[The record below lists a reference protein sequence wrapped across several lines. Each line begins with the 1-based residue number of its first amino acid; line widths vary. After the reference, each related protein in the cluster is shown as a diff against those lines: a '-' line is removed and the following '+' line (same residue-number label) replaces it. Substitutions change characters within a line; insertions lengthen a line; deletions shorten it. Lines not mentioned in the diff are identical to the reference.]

1 VPHCAEY
8 QVPGSN
14 PDESLEDFTVKLV
27 KIRLLPEL
35 FDKLVPELRDGH
47 WIHLYPVLFA
57 QGINEFQS
65 YQNALGTS
73 AALQKAVNQE
83 ALCIL
88 SIYYRL
94 WKECMS
100 KYVFELETAASGLQ
114 AARKCISALG
124 AAATLRLQSTLTLV
138 CPTDSKTGDHVTI
151 RLKNGQSYA
160 AIVPEGV
167 RPGDKF
173 RVSFGKHNITS
184 TSVLLGPGRQTS
196 TISDTSGPYN
206 NADNKGLST
215 HASNNIMS
223 HHVTERVI
231 RPMSDSVKR
240 VESGR
245 DTTDEIAAL
254 IANRAAR
261 TDEATAALDEA
272 VARVAN
278 VHTAM
283 SDDEENVGEEVVTY
297 SKVAKVDLD
306 APANTEHAEVVSIEA
321 ANSVRDDHRDT
332 NGSDNTTVI
341 MQRMESPGEK
351 DMKKDGVQTHN
362 NTSSDNACQSR
373 ATTSQKSESA
383 ASEESTAAEI
393 TRKLWDLSEHK
404 RAIKNVSLV
413 TQRVLKHAWIV
424 IHELQNSVEDEAV
437 SAEST
442 KRYEVLILSSDVA
455 RLLGGGRLTNC
466 KSGKD
471 RTGMSVTLEQAR
483 MLVLPRAP
491 RETQPF
497 QLWLQNSHN
506 VRSSSVTNDTRRM
519 IKNAAR
525 ETPPRLS
532 AIVGSAKTKLKAMQV
547 LKQSQTTRTVL
558 LDPSI
563 CWRVKLLRLRLRG
576 KELFKSAAR
585 SRTEARITV
594 QYIRETPGN
603 HTDTTVAG
611 VYEEHILF
619 NKTVTVT
626 QTGCDV
632 KNANEPFMD
641 IGDLGLPVHI
651 TVADIAP
658 YMPDNRTT
666 WRHLMCESAPRHHY
680 FKVTIQLGP
689 HCIGSMTH
697 DLLNPS
703 VFDKSNKRALPTL
716 VRKTADGKLSVGT
729 VIKVRSHEVGIELN
743 LGRTRENSAALAIR
757 EAAQHHQVADTTVSN
772 PRDTSNSNPV
782 KSFKVTAQLDLQLE
796 GWLMKGRVDSSTDH
810 NAEHQKTRELVH
822 SRTRQEVAGGQEVIR
837 LASVMRSKGVRI
849 HNCRKN
855 TGKAKFAFNSIS
867 RKMLPTP
874 YKPPKTIASGSID
887 T

>member
-1 VPHCAEY
+1 
-8 QVPGSN
+8 
-14 PDESLEDFTVKLV
+14 
-27 KIRLLPEL
+27 
-35 FDKLVPELRDGH
+35 
-47 WIHLYPVLFA
+47 
-57 QGINEFQS
+57 
-65 YQNALGTS
+65 
-73 AALQKAVNQE
+73 
-83 ALCIL
+83 
-88 SIYYRL
+88 
-94 WKECMS
+94 
-100 KYVFELETAASGLQ
+100 
-114 AARKCISALG
+114 
-124 AAATLRLQSTLTLV
+124 
-138 CPTDSKTGDHVTI
+138 
-151 RLKNGQSYA
+151 
-160 AIVPEGV
+160 
-167 RPGDKF
+167 
-173 RVSFGKHNITS
+173 
-184 TSVLLGPGRQTS
+184 
-196 TISDTSGPYN
+196 
-206 NADNKGLST
+206 
-215 HASNNIMS
+215 
-223 HHVTERVI
+223 
-231 RPMSDSVKR
+231 
-240 VESGR
+240 
-245 DTTDEIAAL
+245 
-254 IANRAAR
+254 
-261 TDEATAALDEA
+261 
-272 VARVAN
+272 
-278 VHTAM
+278 
-283 SDDEENVGEEVVTY
+283 
-297 SKVAKVDLD
+297 
-306 APANTEHAEVVSIEA
+306 
-321 ANSVRDDHRDT
+321 
-332 NGSDNTTVI
+332 
-341 MQRMESPGEK
+341 
-351 DMKKDGVQTHN
+351 
-362 NTSSDNACQSR
+362 
-373 ATTSQKSESA
+373 
-383 ASEESTAAEI
+383 
-393 TRKLWDLSEHK
+393 
-404 RAIKNVSLV
+404 
-413 TQRVLKHAWIV
+413 
-424 IHELQNSVEDEAV
+424 
-437 SAEST
+437 
-442 KRYEVLILSSDVA
+442 
-455 RLLGGGRLTNC
+455 
-466 KSGKD
+466 
-471 RTGMSVTLEQAR
+471 
-483 MLVLPRAP
+483 
-491 RETQPF
+491 
-497 QLWLQNSHN
+497 
-506 VRSSSVTNDTRRM
+506 M

-703 VFDKSNKRALPTL
+703 VFDKSNTRALPTL

-772 PRDTSNSNPV
+772 PRDTSNSNLV